1 MPVSRNQAELR
12 TDKRTYTA
20 KDLKRNDTDQYN
32 RISEYGKMMAAFILS
47 LRSNDVILMPD
58 ITFLGNGNEEIL
70 TNYHNAYRQGVHLKF
85 NRGKV
90 GNTENFSRSTVIKE
104 KDLLE
109 LCGNVTQQHERFR
122 DELIRAKEHG
132 IKIIVLCEH
141 GEDIQEL
148 TDVLFWTNPR
158 LKEMDWRMVDGHP
171 QKVQKYPHATTG
183 EQLYKSLCTI
193 AERYGVEFRF
203 CTKNKTGEEIVRILK
218 GSDND
223 G

>member
-1 MPVSRNQAELR
+1 MMDIMCDSREHKKEIA
-12 TDKRTYTA
+12 
-20 KDLKRNDTDQYN
+20 
-32 RISEYGKMMAAFILS
+32 RIQKQFDRLGVKHFISKLYVGDYMS
-47 LRSNDVILMPD
+47 LDNPRLVID
-58 ITFLGNGNEEIL
+58 
-70 TNYHNAYRQGVHLKF
+70 RK
-85 NRGKV
+85 
-90 GNTENFSRSTVIKE
+90 

-158 LKEMDWRMVDGHP
+158 RKEMVWKMVDGHP